1 MTRETGASGPMRRA
15 WLNSLWVIPTVI
27 ALLIALSISLTL
39 RFEQNVAARLDN
51 IAAGGRE
58 NLAWA
63 AYQLDTELGR
73 LVDAARDRAAGRAAE
88 GEMQL
93 RFDIFVSRLTTIENG
108 TFRRSLLGHDFYT
121 AATAALRAFVTRYDG
136 AMSDDGGPAPEV
148 AAALIA
154 DAKPLQ
160 PLLRELALGV
170 NRVNQ
175 EELGADREA
184 LNSLRLRL
192 RDGVML
198 QGLLV
203 AAFGAVIAWSLM
215 RKMRVAREL
224 GAANRR
230 LAVERERFI
239 NAIETIPDGFV
250 IFDADDR
257 LVICNERY
265 KEIYAPSAPF
275 IHPGAS
281 FSDILREGARRGQY
295 PQAGDDIEAFV
306 RDTQAWHK
314 SNSGPMERLLPDGR
328 WIRISERA
336 TSDGGTVG
344 IRTDITALKQAKER
358 AEAGE
363 RAKAEF
369 LAVMSHEIRTPLN
382 GVMGMLALIDVST
395 LSEEGRRYIAGA
407 RAAGEHLL
415 DIVNDILDL
424 TKLEANRLD
433 FEVAPFAPAETIA
446 QVVSVVMPRAT
457 EGGNAIVTVGTET
470 LPAWLAGDRTRFRQ
484 VLLNLVG
491 NAAKFT
497 SNGNI
502 VVAASAMARGGA
514 IMLEVSVID
523 DGIGIAPEV
532 QARLFEKFTQG
543 DASTTRRFGG
553 TGLGLAICKRLVEL
567 QGGAIGVE
575 SSPGKGSRF
584 WFRIPFAPAEA
595 PGPIDQATL
604 ARGRALSILVAED
617 NPINREVIAG
627 LLRRAGHRFAM
638 AENGREAVDAVQA
651 ARYDVV
657 LMDVQMPELDGIAA
671 TREIRALA
679 GPAASVPIVALTA
692 NAFAE
697 QVERC
702 TAAGMNGHVSKPI
715 DPARLYAV
723 LAEFGGGLPDE
734 LPDDAWLGAQSSP
747 LIADPS
753 PAGSAGSAEADA
765 VLAQLLADL
774 NEFDR
779 RLVS

>member
-15 WLNSLWVIPTVI
+15 WWNSLWVIPTVI
-27 ALLIALSISLTL
+27 ALLIGVSISLTL
-39 RFEQNVAARLDN
+39 RFEHNVAARLDN

-73 LVDAARDRAAGRAAE
+73 LVDVARERAAGHAGE
-88 GEMQL
+88 GELQL

-108 TFRRSLLGHDFYT
+108 SFRRSLLGHDFYSV
-121 AATAALRAFVTRYDG
+121 ATAALRDFVTRYDG
-136 AMSDDGGPAPEV
+136 PMSGDAEPAAEI
-148 AAALIA
+148 AAALVA
-154 DAKPLQ
+154 DARPLK

-184 LNSLRLRL
+184 LKALRLRL
-192 RDGVML
+192 RDGVVV

-203 AAFGAVIAWSLM
+203 VAFGAVIAWSLL

-224 GAANRR
+224 SDANER
-230 LAVERERFI
+230 LAIERERFI
-239 NAIETIPDGFV
+239 NAIESIPDGFV

-275 IHPGAS
+275 IHPGAN

-295 PQAGDDIEAFV
+295 PQAGDDIEDFV
-306 RDTQAWHK
+306 RQTQAWHK
-314 SNSGPMERLLPDGR
+314 SNSPPMERLLPDGR

-382 GVMGMLALIDVST
+382 GVMGMLALVDVSA
-395 LSEEGRRYIAGA
+395 LSEDDRRYIAGA

-424 TKLEANRLD
+424 TKLEADRLD
-433 FEVAPFAPAETIA
+433 LEAAPFAPAETIA
-446 QVVSVVMPRAT
+446 QVVSVVTPRAT
-457 EGGNAIVTVGTET
+457 EGGNTIVTIGAEN

-484 VLLNLVG
+484 ILLNLIG

-497 SNGNI
+497 SNGRI
-502 VVAASAMARGGA
+502 VVAASARTRGGA
-514 IMLEVSVID
+514 IMLEISVTD

-595 PGPIDQATL
+595 PGPVDQASL
-604 ARGRALSILVAED
+604 ARGRSLSILVAED

-638 AENGREAVDAVQA
+638 AENGREAVEAVQA

-679 GPAASVPIVALTA
+679 GPAASVPVVALTA

-723 LAEFGGGLPDE
+723 LAEFGGSAPPEAPADGWLAGPPGL
-734 LPDDAWLGAQSSP
+734 AGA
-747 LIADPS
+747 
-753 PAGSAGSAEADA
+753 AGPVPGPEADA